1 MQILSISSAAST
13 ATVLNPVAVSR
24 STAASSSASST
35 PANAS
40 SGTAAT
46 STASTTSSAK
56 TSRSGGGGGGG
67 SSAAQEVQQATS
79 FSTTVAGKQYSGS
92 VNQSNGQYTAS
103 IPGLAG
109 ASASASSM
117 QAAEDALTL
126 RINEIV

>member
-1 MQILSISSAAST
+1 
-13 ATVLNPVAVSR
+13 
-24 STAASSSASST
+24 
-35 PANAS
+35 
-40 SGTAAT
+40 
-46 STASTTSSAK
+46 
-56 TSRSGGGGGGG
+56 
-67 SSAAQEVQQATS
+67 VQQATS